1 MTAHVNRSLPI
12 RLGGIVVIA
21 FLALLSIIF
30 SVSIGSVDLPFSDII
45 NLLAGNEGLSG
56 DLNSSIII
64 MDIRLPRVI
73 TAFIAGAVLAVAGAA
88 FQALLRNPL
97 ADPFIL
103 GVSGGAALGGVLAIV
118 SGFAFGAFSV
128 QLSAFA
134 GALATIVFV
143 YFISRVDGR
152 IPKYKML
159 LAGVVVNSFLSALIM
174 LVLSLASEDSLA
186 SALFWLM
193 GDLSGAS
200 WERILGG
207 LPWLAAGLI
216 ALYLMSKEMNLL
228 LLGEDQA
235 RELGANTERAKFLM
249 FIAASL
255 VTGVVVSACG
265 LIGFVGLIVPHAARL
280 IWGADHRFLIPA
292 SFFLG
297 GAFLTLSDTAAR
309 TVIAPVELPVG
320 VITALVGGPVFVYL
334 MKKRLHE

>member
-1 MTAHVNRSLPI
+1 MDLAHKRFKLRI
-12 RLGGIVVIA
+12 AGI
-21 FLALLSIIF
+21 FLLLILSILSLLI
-30 SVSIGSVDLPFSDII
+30 SVGIGSVNVPLVDI
-45 NLLAGNEGLSG
+45 LK
-56 DLNSSIII
+56 III
-64 MDIRLPRVI
+64 GEEASSAVANSALIIMEIRLPRVV
-73 TAFIAGAVLAVAGAA
+73 TAFIAGAVLAVAGAS

-118 SGFAFGAFSV
+118 LGFSYGGFSIQLFAFI
-128 QLSAFA
+128 
-134 GALATIVFV
+134 GALSTILFV
-143 YFISRVDGR
+143 YFISTVDGR

-193 GDLSGAS
+193 GDLSSSS
-200 WERILGG
+200 WDRTLTGIPYLI
-207 LPWLAAGLI
+207 AGL
-216 ALYLMSKEMNLL
+216 ALLYMMSKEMNLL
-228 LLGEDQA
+228 LLGEEQA
-235 RELGANTERAKFLM
+235 RELGANTERIKLLIFVS
-249 FIAASL
+249 ASL
-255 VTGVVVSACG
+255 ITGVVVSACG
-265 LIGFVGLIVPHAARL
+265 LIGFVGLIIPHAARL

-292 SFFLG
+292 SLLLG
-297 GAFLTLSDTAAR
+297 GTFLTLSDTVAR